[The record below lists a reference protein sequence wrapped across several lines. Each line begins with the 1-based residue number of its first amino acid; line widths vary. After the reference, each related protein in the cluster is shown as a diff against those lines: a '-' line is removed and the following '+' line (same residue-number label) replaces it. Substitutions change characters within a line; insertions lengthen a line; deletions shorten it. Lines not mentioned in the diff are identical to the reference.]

1 MTYERFYT
9 EATKGIDFR
18 TITPDAMLFAY
29 TMFHCAFGESP
40 KKAIESVNMLDS
52 FYLPVE
58 DKTQDLCSEIIK
70 LKA

>member
-29 TMFHCAFGESP
+29 SMFHCTFGESP
-40 KKAIESVNMLDS
+40 KKAIESVKLLDS
-52 FYLPVE
+52 FEY
-58 DKTQDLCSEIIK
+58 QN
-70 LKA
+70 